1 MKDRNIKRLAPGI
14 AKRVKIEETDSLER
28 IDAWKL
34 NNLDD
39 AKMLDKSQIIFD
51 KEVTSNVANTVKMA
65 VTKTVE
71 QVFKMLIFL

>member
-1 MKDRNIKRLAPGI
+1 MKDINTKRLAPGI
-14 AKRVKIEETDSLER
+14 AKRVKTEDNNLER
-28 IDAWKL
+28 IDAWKW

-71 QVFKMLIFL
+71 QVFKMLKFL

>member
-14 AKRVKIEETDSLER
+14 AKRVNIKETENLER
-28 IDAWKL
+28 IDAWKW

-51 KEVTSNVANTVKMA
+51 KEVTSNIANTVKIS
-65 VTKTVE
+65 KDGSD
-71 QVFKMLIFL
+71 